1 MIVMKK
7 TLVAL
12 AVAAMAATS
21 ANAATVYEQD
31 GTKVELSG
39 SLRLLL
45 GQLSKDNRGDLI
57 NDDSRVWVK
66 ASQDLGNGLSALGG
80 FELRF
85 DNIDNYDSMSAA
97 EQKAAKEQNTF
108 RNPRARQVFGGFA
121 HKDVGTLTFG
131 RQETTL
137 DTVQLSDF
145 AYSFGGNNNLTDYA
159 EKSVKFRSAE
169 WAGFSF
175 GADYLFGT
183 ANKSQA
189 NTYKY
194 GYGVSAFYSQELAKD
209 FGLNLAAGYGVDKY
223 DDANTATSKTGQKDQ
238 SWRTSA
244 QLVFGPASLGVEF
257 GRTDVKVN
265 KRTTKRGRNFLF
277 GAKYQ
282 VIEPTALY
290 FQYQNNQ
297 TKVVATGAKETEN
310 KYVVGADYKLHKN
323 VVTYVELARSL
334 TKDNAAPVVKGND
347 TAYGV
352 GLRVFF

>member
-1 MIVMKK
+1 MKK

-12 AVAAMAATS
+12 AAAAMAATS

-45 GQLSKDNRGDLI
+45 GKLSKDNRADLV
-57 NDDSRVWVK
+57 NDGTRVWIK
-66 ASQDLGNGLSALGG
+66 ASQDVGNGLSALGG

-85 DNIDNYDSMSAA
+85 DNIDNYDSMTGA
-97 EQKAAKEQNTF
+97 EQKAAKAQNTF

-137 DTVQLSDF
+137 DAVQLSDF

-169 WAGFSF
+169 WSGFSL

-183 ANKSQA
+183 ANKSQKE
-189 NTYKY
+189 TYKY
-194 GYGVSAFYSQELAKD
+194 GYGVSAFYSRELAKD
-209 FGLNLAAGYGVDKY
+209 FNLNLAAGYGVDKH
-223 DDANTATSKTGQKDQ
+223 DDADVVTSKTGEKDQ
-238 SWRTSA
+238 SWRTA
-244 QLVFGPASLGVEF
+244 VQFVFGPASLGVEY

-265 KRTTKRGRNFLF
+265 KRTTERARSFLV
-277 GAKYQ
+277 GAQYQ
-282 VIEPTALY
+282 VIDPSSVY

-297 TKVVATGAKETEN
+297 TKTVASGDKETEN
-310 KYVVGADYKLHKN
+310 VYILGADYKLHKN
-323 VVTYVELARSL
+323 VITYVEVARSL
-334 TKDNAAPVVKGND
+334 TKDNAAPVKKSND

-352 GLRVFF
+352 GLRVYF

>member
-1 MIVMKK
+1 MKK

-57 NDDSRVWVK
+57 NDGTRVWIK

-85 DNIDNYDSMSAA
+85 DNIDNYDSMTAA
-97 EQKAAKEQNTF
+97 EQKAAEAENTF

-121 HKDVGTLTFG
+121 HTDVGTLTFG

-137 DTVQLSDF
+137 DAVQLSDF
-145 AYSFGGNNNLTDYA
+145 VYTNGGNNNLTDYA
-159 EKSVKFRSAE
+159 DKSIKFRSAE

-223 DDANTATSKTGQKDQ
+223 DDANTVTSKTGQKDQ

-257 GRTDVKVN
+257 GRTDIKEN
-265 KRTTKRGRNFLF
+265 KRTTERERNFLV

-297 TKVVATGAKETEN
+297 TTKVVATGAKETEN
-310 KYVVGADYKLHKN
+310 KYIVSADYKLHKN

-334 TKDNAAPVVKGND
+334 TKDNSAPVVKGND